1 MEKNILKSLPIHT
14 TRTGRRGRPAIVI
27 DRAWLKDA
35 TSAHRRIPLT
45 TLAKTLGIHRNTLH
59 NHMRRA
65 KIYRSFSSI
74 SDEDLDKL
82 LRSFRLIKPTSGY
95 RYAMGFLESNG
106 LRVQKYRVQLSLRRI
121 DGLRQVLRNHSAID
135 RREYVVPYPNY
146 LWHINGYHKLIRWG
160 IVMHGGADGYD
171 RVVCGKSLT
180 MMRTNHTINRALCS
194 VQAQTIW
201 PPQF

>member
-1 MEKNILKSLPIHT
+1 MRKNLLRSLPVHT
-14 TRTGRRGRPAIVI
+14 IRNGRRGRPAIVI
-27 DRAWLKDA
+27 DPVWLKDA
-35 TSAHRRIPLT
+35 TSSHRRIPLT

-65 KIYRSFSSI
+65 KIHRRFSSI
-74 SDEDLDKL
+74 SDADLDKL
-82 LRSFRLIKPTSGY
+82 LRAFRLIKPTSGY

-146 LWHINGYHKLIRWG
+146 LWHIDGYHKLIRWA
-160 IVMHGGADGYD
+160 IVIHGGADGYD
-171 RVVCGKSLT
+171 RVVREKSPT
-180 MMRTNHTINRALCS
+180 VDVN
-194 VQAQTIW
+194 
-201 PPQF
+201 